1 MTIGIGNSY
10 DDIALKKLLASQ
22 TEGLDTKKAAETN
35 TDPVSFSTG
44 NNTESAKSIEDIEAD
59 YAEAEAAYKQ
69 DQTSETEA
77 PEDIQAIAGAQ
88 GAQGTSATG
97 SATGTE
103 SAKIQEEIEELEAK
117 KEENIEKME
126 KIEDEIES
134 LAKSAEEHI
143 MEAAKAQDAA
153 VKEHEEETQAVLDE
167 NIQAYINAN
176 KEGGEGMTRDELQE
190 NIKGAMPNTPGI
202 ADAVAA
208 LTAASEEVGEIDN
221 CLGELNK
228 LITDTQLID
237 EEIELKNKEF
247 EAAKEAETCP
257 PPQTCEPQG
266 FQDSDGNQY
275 DFFIDK
281 DGNGDL
287 SNESEFLG
295 YEGGKEGQEAAW
307 AEMTDLDTN
316 MDGIVDAKELTA
328 GGVMVY
334 KTDANGNQQA
344 LTIEEAF
351 GEDSDLAISTT
362 QHDEAK
368 EGVGP
373 NNFNTGVGSENNE
386 LWGTFDVTLNGETL
400 NGYQTNDD
408 LDWLKDNYNF
418 TDYAN
423 EDSLTEENTSAL
435 EYSEELQP
443 HVNFFNLYTE
453 KSAELKEQIQEGFSN
468 IGLSEEQMNGI
479 SEATKKE
486 ADEEA
491 KNFFESL
498 EKTEDVNEEIAED
511 GTKGQPV
518 EDTETETADEET
530 STMAKEDEDK
540 LREEELKIAA

>member
-1 MTIGIGNSY
+1 MANSIRNDFWFQQFGINPTTNTKPASTQFQT
-10 DDIALKKLLASQ
+10 DNTSSPIVFQSEEALASS
-22 TEGLDTKKAAETN
+22 ENSNLESIEAEYAAAE
-35 TDPVSFSTG
+35 
-44 NNTESAKSIEDIEAD
+44 EAI
-59 YAEAEAAYKQ
+59 
-69 DQTSETEA
+69 S
-77 PEDIQAIAGAQ
+77 
-88 GAQGTSATG
+88 GTSATTEASG
-97 SATGTE
+97 TTATAGTGAA
-103 SAKIQEEIEELEAK
+103 SEEIKEELEELEAK

-153 VKEHEEETQAVLDE
+153 VKEHEEETKAVLDE

-176 KEGGEGMTRDELQE
+176 KEGGEGMTRDELQK
-190 NIKGAMPNTPGI
+190 NIKAAMPNTPEI

-208 LTAASEEVGEIDN
+208 LTAASEEVAEIDN

-237 EEIELKNKEF
+237 DEIELKTQEY
-247 EAAKEAETCP
+247 EAAVQEETCP
-257 PPQTCEPQG
+257 PPTNCEPQG
-266 FQDSDGNQY
+266 FQDSEGNQY

-307 AEMTDLDTN
+307 SEMTDLDTN
-316 MDGIVDAKELTA
+316 LDGIVDANELTA

-362 QHDEAK
+362 QHEEAK

-408 LDWLKDNYNF
+408 LEWLKNNYDF

-423 EDSLTEENTSAL
+423 EDSLTESESAI
-435 EYSEELQP
+435 EYSEELEP

-453 KSAELKEQIQEGFSN
+453 KSAELKEQIQEGFSD
-468 IGLSEEQMNGI
+468 IGLSKEQMDGI

-491 KNFFESL
+491 KNFFASL
-498 EKTEDVNEEIAED
+498 EETENTNEKIAEN
-511 GTKGQPV
+511 GTKGQTV
-518 EDTETETADEET
+518 EKKDSETTNAET
-530 STMAKEDEDK
+530 STKKEDEDK
-540 LREEELKIAA
+540 LREEELIIAA